1 MKRITSL
8 TLFAASGLA
17 GLAAIGALESRA
29 LAEAVDE
36 HALQIDVA
44 CDCRTGSNPRG
55 TDRGDVFI
63 IQGKMFPAGTLPS
76 GAATNDPTEPV
87 NGVAP
92 IGDWICRGQYADPAS
107 SAPAYASTPME
118 FFTQYFLLA
127 HGTITTEGY
136 ETASHSL
143 SSVTGGI
150 DRYRGV
156 SGDYST
162 ERLGTNISGCPNFRV
177 KFRLRR
183 QTDDR

>member
-1 MKRITSL
+1 MKRITTL
-8 TLFAASGLA
+8 TLVAASGLA

-36 HALQIDVA
+36 NVLQIDVA
-44 CDCRTGSNPRG
+44 CDCRTGSNPQG

-107 SAPAYASTPME
+107 LAPAYASTPVE
-118 FFTQYFLLA
+118 FFTQYFILA
-127 HGTITTEGY
+127 HGAITTEGY
-136 ETASHSL
+136 ETTSQSL

-156 SGDYST
+156 GGDYST

-177 KFRLRR
+177 KFRLQRKN
-183 QTDDR
+183 DDR